1 MLSFFFAFA
10 RCEGQNRTLAAVP
23 LCLGPVDL
31 CWLSFVRVKDI
42 LIEANGL
49 MPSHLSKIHST
60 KSKTFLAEPFGQ
72 RLLAIF
78 TALSTFYV
86 E

>member
-1 MLSFFFAFA
+1 MLGS
-10 RCEGQNRTLAAVP
+10 
-23 LCLGPVDL
+23 VDL
-31 CWLSFVRVKDI
+31 CWLNFVRDKSV
-42 LIEANGL
+42 LIEASGL
-49 MPSHLSKIHST
+49 LPSNLSTTRLMKIFST

-72 RLLAIF
+72 RLLLIF

>member
-1 MLSFFFAFA
+1 
-10 RCEGQNRTLAAVP
+10 V
-23 LCLGPVDL
+23 LGPADL
-31 CWLSFVRVKDI
+31 CWFNFARVKNV

-49 MPSHLSKIHST
+49 MPSHLSNSLLAKHHST
-60 KSKTFLAEPFGQ
+60 KRKTFLAELFGQ
-72 RLLAIF
+72 HLLAIF

>member
-1 MLSFFFAFA
+1 MVTTQFNHIYLD
-10 RCEGQNRTLAAVP
+10 RTAAT
-23 LCLGPVDL
+23 LGPVDL
-31 CWLSFVRVKDI
+31 CWLNFVRVKNV

-49 MPSHLSKIHST
+49 MPSHLSKMHST

-78 TALSTFYV
+78 TVLSTFYV

>member
-1 MLSFFFAFA
+1 MSLTAI
-10 RCEGQNRTLAAVP
+10 NTLAS
-23 LCLGPVDL
+23 LGSVGL
-31 CWLSFVRVKDI
+31 CWLNFVRVKNI

-49 MPSHLSKIHST
+49 MPSHLSTLCSQKVHST

>member
-1 MLSFFFAFA
+1 MKKVLI
-10 RCEGQNRTLAAVP
+10 L
-23 LCLGPVDL
+23 LGPADL
-31 CWLSFVRVKDI
+31 CWLNFVRVKNV

-49 MPSHLSKIHST
+49 LPSHLSKIHST

-72 RLLAIF
+72 RLLTIF
-78 TALSTFYV
+78 TTLSTFYV